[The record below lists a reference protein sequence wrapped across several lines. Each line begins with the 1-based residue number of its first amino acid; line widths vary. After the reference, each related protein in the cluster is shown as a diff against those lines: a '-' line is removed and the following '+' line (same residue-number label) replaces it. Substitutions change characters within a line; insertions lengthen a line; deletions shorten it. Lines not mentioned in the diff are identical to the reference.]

1 VVKGSP
7 ADKAGLRPGDVIVSV
22 NGRAVRGSGDLRNQ
36 IGLSAV
42 GSELD
47 LKVLREGRES
57 PVKLRVEPLRAA
69 AAGQGERLAEINGL
83 TIGNAERNGRPEA
96 VAVISVE
103 PGSPAWN
110 HGFRPGD
117 LIVAVN
123 RHKTRTTREL
133 MAALRAE
140 GPIAVSVLRGDSV
153 FAIVLRR

>member
-1 VVKGSP
+1 
-7 ADKAGLRPGDVIVSV
+7 
-22 NGRAVRGSGDLRNQ
+22 
-36 IGLSAV
+36 
-42 GSELD
+42 

-69 AAGQGERLAEINGL
+69 AGGQGERLPEVNGL

-103 PGSPAWN
+103 PGSPAWA

-117 LIVAVN
+117 LIVGVN

-133 MAALRAE
+133 MAALRTE
-140 GPIAVSVLRGDSV
+140 GPLAVSVLRGDSL